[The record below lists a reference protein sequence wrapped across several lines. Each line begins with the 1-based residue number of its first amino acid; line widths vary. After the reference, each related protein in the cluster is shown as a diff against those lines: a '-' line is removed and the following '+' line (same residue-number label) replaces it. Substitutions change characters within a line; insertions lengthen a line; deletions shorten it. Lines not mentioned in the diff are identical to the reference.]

1 MAENYGA
8 WRAYCQSKLAT
19 LLCSLELDRIARA
32 EGWKVKSIAAH
43 ARDPAIWRR
52 LWGVSE
58 QFTGLKMPIPATA

>member
-1 MAENYGA
+1 M
-8 WRAYCQSKLAT
+8 
-19 LLCSLELDRIARA
+19 CSLELDRIARA

-52 LWGVSE
+52 LWDASE